1 VKIVVFFKMDDLD
14 LAILVCLEDEE
25 SSEEETRAQ
34 ECDIYKKRETEGAYE
49 ILIVRHLVPND
60 TKFKEYF
67 RLSPEL
73 FHYVLNFINEDI
85 ALKPSNRIKK
95 PISPEQKLCIFLR

>member
-1 VKIVVFFKMDDLD
+1 MDDLD
-14 LAILVCLEDEE
+14 LAILIGLEDEE
-25 SSEEETRAQ
+25 SSEEETRRQ
-34 ECDIYKKRETEGAYE
+34 ESDIYRTQETEGAYE
-49 ILIVRHLVPND
+49 ILIIRHLVPND

-73 FHYVLNFINEDI
+73 FHYVLNFIEEDI
-85 ALKPSNRIKK
+85 ISRPSNRIKK